1 MTGARRVFG
10 AIARERSRRLS
21 VGVSDGLERFCQLQP
36 AVEVLG
42 GSVGLLLQRAG
53 DRLGGGIEFDPDV
66 NRCRR
71 HAGSIVLRGG
81 AFGISTPR
89 MMFLGW
95 PGRSWRA
102 RLGFG

>member
-1 MTGARRVFG
+1 
-10 AIARERSRRLS
+10 
-21 VGVSDGLERFCQLQP
+21 VSDGLECFCQLQP

-53 DRLGGGIEFDPDV
+53 DRLGGGIEFDPEV
-66 NRCRR
+66 NRCRGHVAFDCRPRWCLWHR
-71 HAGSIVLRGG
+71 HAPHDV
-81 AFGISTPR
+81 
-89 MMFLGW
+89 LGW